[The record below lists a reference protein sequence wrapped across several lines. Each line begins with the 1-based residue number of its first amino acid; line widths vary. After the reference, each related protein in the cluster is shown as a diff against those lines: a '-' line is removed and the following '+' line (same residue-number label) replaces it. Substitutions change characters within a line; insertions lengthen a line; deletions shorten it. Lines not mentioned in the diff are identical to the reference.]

1 MFDPDIVLGNFTA
14 TVSHHLLPFAAIS
27 NMLGNI
33 SGNKSNIYE
42 RNWLKFDLKKFI
54 LDNFLLTGKIC

>member
-33 SGNKSNIYE
+33 SGNKSNIHE

-54 LDNFLLTGKIC
+54 LD